1 MQASIYRWLST
12 STIFERFLTD
22 RTGIF
27 GHLIIFKT
35 IMNWVD
41 LVLILVILL
50 SIYSG
55 WRRGII
61 LSFIDLVR
69 WIGSWLAALFLYQY
83 VSAALARIFDLS
95 ETWRNPLSFLLV
107 LAVTSLIIHT
117 IGWSLARRI
126 PRSRHESSTNRVLG
140 TIPGAINGIVMAAI
154 LSAVF
159 FAMPLSDGLSQ
170 SLQESVVANRLALY
184 TDEIQDALVPIFD
197 PAIRQTLNRLIT
209 TEPGSSE
216 TVELPFKVENSKPN
230 PVLETQM
237 LELVN
242 QERVSRGLK
251 PLEADPELTEVARKH
266 SADMFARGYFSHYT
280 PEGEDP
286 FARMKDAGVKFRI
299 AGENLALAPT
309 LQIAH
314 TGLMNSPGHR
324 ANILRPQ
331 FGRVG
336 IGIMDG
342 GRRGIMVS
350 QEFRN

>member
-1 MQASIYRWLST
+1 VS
-12 STIFERFLTD
+12 F
-22 RTGIF
+22 
-27 GHLIIFKT
+27 
-35 IMNWVD
+35 NWVD
-41 LVLILVILL
+41 IVLVLIILL
-50 SIYSG
+50 SAFAG
-55 WRRGII
+55 WQRGFI

-69 WIGSWLAALFLYQY
+69 WVGSWLAAMFLYQY
-83 VSAALARIFDLS
+83 VSAGIARVSDLS

-107 LAVTSLIIHT
+107 LGITSLVIYV
-117 IGWSLARRI
+117 IGWRLARRI
-126 PRSRHESSTNRVLG
+126 PSDRHESRINKVLG
-140 TIPGAINGIVMAAI
+140 AIPGAINGVVMAAI
-154 LSAVF
+154 LSALF
-159 FAMPLSDGLSQ
+159 FAMPLADGLSQ
-170 SLQESVVANRLALY
+170 SLQESTLANHLALY
-184 TDEIQDALVPIFD
+184 TDQIQDRLVPVFD
-197 PAIRQTLNRLIT
+197 PAIRQTLNRVIT
-209 TEPGSSE
+209 IEPGSNES
-216 TVELPFKVENSKPN
+216 VELPFKVENPKPN
-230 PVLETQM
+230 PSLEARM

-251 PLEADPELTEVARKH
+251 PLEADPELTEVARQH

-286 FARMKDAGVKFRI
+286 FDRMKDAGVKFRS

-309 LQIAH
+309 LEIAH

-324 ANILRPQ
+324 ENILRPQ